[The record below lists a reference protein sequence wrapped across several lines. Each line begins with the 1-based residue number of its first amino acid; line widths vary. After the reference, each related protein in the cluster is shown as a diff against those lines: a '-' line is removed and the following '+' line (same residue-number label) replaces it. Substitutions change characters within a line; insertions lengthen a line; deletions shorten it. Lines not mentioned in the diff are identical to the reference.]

1 LKEKIRSDYLSL
13 IGKIQLQN
21 EEHKNNSF
29 FRNDLRAY
37 EESPIENSCQEKKSF
52 HKKLTGSNKIKTKKR
67 RRSLSDVV
75 A

>member
-13 IGKIQLQN
+13 IGNIQLQI

-37 EESPIENSCQEKKSF
+37 EESPIENSCQEK
-52 HKKLTGSNKIKTKKR
+52 N
-67 RRSLSDVV
+67 
-75 A
+75 